1 VLSINSQ
8 CNDFLCLF
16 YLPRCHCVGTDDLWV
31 QALWWNPSKWHLIH
45 PRERRAPST
54 ATYLH
59 HRCLHDHGQVWVTG
73 GGGASTLMLM
83 VLEGCNC
90 SETNSPGPH
99 FPEEIAS
106 VFESGSQFQK
116 HHKHLQQAFF
126 RNHLLDSSWPHIC
139 PNLQANKLKLKSFLS
154 HYSQIFYDLSC
165 SMNLQSCITFWDLL
179 LEKLNVSKCLTMSN
193 HGSLIQSLFLLWLKS
208 FKLDLCK
215 ASWSKAV
222 NHLNPDRSV
231 HFDKC

>member
-1 VLSINSQ
+1 
-8 CNDFLCLF
+8 
-16 YLPRCHCVGTDDLWV
+16 
-31 QALWWNPSKWHLIH
+31 
-45 PRERRAPST
+45 
-54 ATYLH
+54 
-59 HRCLHDHGQVWVTG
+59 
-73 GGGASTLMLM
+73 M